1 MIRIVLAFVVV
12 FGLFFFGIR
21 AVRDTTGQERWDIA
35 RLLTYSTI
43 CAILTVVFLT
53 ALLVLF

>member
-21 AVRDTTGQERWDIA
+21 AVRDMTGQERWDFA
-35 RLLTYSTI
+35 QLFTYSTI
-43 CAILTVVFLT
+43 CAILTVVSLT
-53 ALLVLF
+53 ALVVLF